1 MQASSVHR
9 QPFTPDTPHE
19 NPCDF
24 VGFATPAELSDR
36 AAGCPAGCFHVGN
49 TPLHIADSRNH
60 LHFQAH
66 GAAEVGP
73 RGRYGVAQS
82 VKTWLRVLAPMLVS
96 MGGLVALR
104 LLGPDFVDQQRLAS
118 WLEPFG
124 KWAPIAYIGFLAI
137 RPVTLLPGQLLTAVG
152 GMMFGTLAATLYS
165 LTGGLLSGLL
175 LFAAAR
181 KLGTGL
187 MKRLAGSK
195 YPALV
200 RAARRHDFLFA
211 FTACINP
218 LCPTDV
224 MLAAAAASGA
234 RLMPTLAGILIG
246 TLPGTY
252 LTAQLGSGLAQ
263 GRTTMT
269 AVAAGGLVVSLVLGG
284 YIGRRFY
291 KEINEEA
298 PKPRAEPPPPA
309 RRPIGH
315 SEATAKPAA
324 F

>member
-1 MQASSVHR
+1 M
-9 QPFTPDTPHE
+9 
-19 NPCDF
+19 
-24 VGFATPAELSDR
+24 
-36 AAGCPAGCFHVGN
+36 
-49 TPLHIADSRNH
+49 
-60 LHFQAH
+60 
-66 GAAEVGP
+66 
-73 RGRYGVAQS
+73 AQS

-96 MGGLVALR
+96 VGGLVALR

-165 LTGGLLSGLL
+165 LTGSLLSGLL

-200 RAARRHDFLFA
+200 RAAKRHDFLFA

-234 RLMPTLAGILIG
+234 RLVPTLAGIMIG
-246 TLPGTY
+246 TIPGTF

-269 AVAAGGLVVSLVLGG
+269 AVAAVGLVVSLVLGVF
-284 YIGRRFY
+284 IGRRFY
-291 KEINEEA
+291 KELNQDA
-298 PKPRAEPPPPA
+298 PEPHAEPPPHAPA
-309 RRPIGH
+309 PRAIGH
-315 SEATAKPAA
+315 SKAAARPAA
-324 F
+324 L

>member
-1 MQASSVHR
+1 M
-9 QPFTPDTPHE
+9 
-19 NPCDF
+19 
-24 VGFATPAELSDR
+24 
-36 AAGCPAGCFHVGN
+36 
-49 TPLHIADSRNH
+49 
-60 LHFQAH
+60 
-66 GAAEVGP
+66 
-73 RGRYGVAQS
+73 AQS
-82 VKTWLRVLAPMLVS
+82 VKTWLRVLAPMLASV
-96 MGGLVALR
+96 GGLVALR

-118 WLEPFG
+118 WLEPLG

-165 LTGGLLSGLL
+165 LTGSVLSGLL
-175 LFAAAR
+175 LFAGAR

-200 RAARRHDFLFA
+200 RAAKKHDFLFA

-234 RLMPTLAGILIG
+234 RLVPTLAGVILG
-246 TLPGTY
+246 TIPGTF

-263 GRTTMT
+263 GRTVMT
-269 AVAAGGLVVSLVLGG
+269 TVSAVGLVVSLVLGV

-291 KEINEEA
+291 KEINEGV
-298 PKPRAEPPPPA
+298 PEPHAQTPPPA
-309 RRPIGH
+309 PEAPRPLGPH
-315 SEATAKPAA
+315 DAAKPVAY
-324 F
+324 

>member
-1 MQASSVHR
+1 MLASV
-9 QPFTPDTPHE
+9 
-19 NPCDF
+19 
-24 VGFATPAELSDR
+24 
-36 AAGCPAGCFHVGN
+36 
-49 TPLHIADSRNH
+49 
-60 LHFQAH
+60 
-66 GAAEVGP
+66 
-73 RGRYGVAQS
+73 
-82 VKTWLRVLAPMLVS
+82 
-96 MGGLVALR
+96 GGLLALR
-104 LLGPDFVDQQRLAS
+104 LLGPDFIDQQRLAN
-118 WLEPFG
+118 WLEPLG
-124 KWAPIAYIGFLAI
+124 NWAPIAYIGFLAI
-137 RPVTLLPGQLLTAVG
+137 RPLTLLPGQLLTAVG

-165 LTGGLLSGLL
+165 LTGSVLSGLL
-175 LFAAAR
+175 LFAGAR

-234 RLMPTLAGILIG
+234 RLGPTLAGVILG
-246 TLPGTY
+246 TIPGTF

-263 GRTTMT
+263 GRTLMT
-269 AVAAGGLVVSLVLGG
+269 GVSAVGLVVSLGLGV

-291 KEINEEA
+291 KELNGEQPEA
-298 PKPRAEPPPPA
+298 PGEKAPATPASPPP
-309 RRPIGH
+309 RPLGAH
-315 SEATAKPAA
+315 DAPKPAA